1 MEEPFER
8 QVNLDEERR
17 TAKAC
22 AKEWGVHLDPPFAF
36 SNVSYVAP
44 TTDGAVVKVSWGG
57 DEQALHEG
65 DALELWNG
73 DGAVRLLRRS
83 GRALLEERAVPG
95 DDLSGVA
102 DVEATRIATDVA
114 VRLWRPAVVPFRPV
128 APDVERWIDHA
139 IGEGSELAP
148 RARELF
154 TEMGGGAAW
163 VVHGD
168 FHHHNIV
175 RSGERYVAIDPKP
188 YLADREY
195 DVAPFLWNPMDNLFE
210 DEAQTERRIEAFV
223 AVGLDEYRIRA
234 WALIRGSYLRT
245 GPSFVQGLKALIA

>member
-1 MEEPFER
+1 MDVPFVP
-8 QVNLDEERR
+8 QVNLEEERR
-17 TAKAC
+17 LAYAC
-22 AKEWGVHLDPPFAF
+22 AKEWGVHLEAPFTF

-44 TTDGAVVKVSWGG
+44 TSEGAVVKVSWGG

-95 DDLSGVA
+95 DDLSGVPE
-102 DVEATRIATDVA
+102 DVALAVATDIA
-114 VRLWRPAVVPFRPV
+114 VRLWQPAVAPFRSV
-128 APDVERWIDHA
+128 APDVERWIDQALH
-139 IGEGSELAP
+139 ERSELAP
-148 RARELF
+148 LARELF
-154 TEMGGGAAW
+154 SDVGGRADW

-175 RSGERYVAIDPKP
+175 RSGAHYVAIDPKP

-210 DEAQTERRIEAFV
+210 GEAQTERRIEAFV
-223 AVGLDEYRIRA
+223 AIGLDEYRIRA
-234 WALIRGSYLRT
+234 WTLIRGSYLRS
-245 GPSFVQGLKALIA
+245 GPTFVKGLRALLA

>member
-1 MEEPFER
+1 MEVPFER
-8 QVNLDEERR
+8 LVNLDDEQRV
-17 TAKAC
+17 AYAC
-22 AKEWGVHLDPPFAF
+22 AEEWGVHLEPPFKF

-44 TTDGAVVKVSWGG
+44 TSDGAVVKVSWGG

-83 GRALLEERAVPG
+83 GRALLEELVVPG
-95 DDLSGVA
+95 DDLSGVP
-102 DVEATRIATDVA
+102 DDEATRIAIDIA
-114 VRLWRPAVVPFRPV
+114 VRLWRPAVAPFRPV

-139 IGEGSELAP
+139 FTEGRELAP
-148 RARELF
+148 LARRLF
-154 TEMGGGAAW
+154 TEIGGGAEW

-168 FHHHNIV
+168 LHHHNII

-195 DVAPFLWNPMDNLFE
+195 DVAPYLWNPMDNMFE
-210 DEAQTERRIEAFV
+210 DEAQTERRIEAFA
-223 AVGLDEYRIRA
+223 AVGLDEFRIRA
-234 WALIRGSYLRT
+234 WTVIRGSYLRT
-245 GPSFVQGLKALIA
+245 GPSYVKGLRALLA